1 MTPIYQDAP
10 MPSLFT
16 TRDPAHHKAL
26 KKPVAGKFSMTS
38 IRTLEPLVDDCSLIF
53 SESMRSLE
61 GQTVNIGAWLQWYA
75 FDVIGAITFNRRF
88 GFMEERK
95 DILGMISSI
104 ETTLKYAGIVGQIPR
119 LHPWLAGNQF
129 IMGTI
134 RRIPFMKVPD
144 PLRDIVQVRYLNA
157 Q

>member
-1 MTPIYQDAP
+1 ME
-10 MPSLFT
+10 SLFT

-38 IRTLEPLVDDCSLIF
+38 IRSLEPLVDDCWLIF

-61 GQTVNIGAWLQWYA
+61 GQTVDIGVWLQWYA

-95 DILGMISSI
+95 DVLDMISSI
-104 ETTLKYAGIVGQIPR
+104 ETVLKYAGIVGQIPR

-129 IMGTI
+129 IMENI
-134 RRIPFMKVPD
+134 RRIPFLKIPD
-144 PLRDIVQVRYLNA
+144 PLRDIVQVRYQNTK
-157 Q
+157 